1 MSSSL
6 SLSNVTTLL
15 KRHNYCRHNA
25 YIPGNFAKL
34 FSQLD
39 DAVSNICYV
48 LPPALV
54 IKFTRTLCTGN
65 PWFKDESGKC
75 SLNTLRN
82 LLKCAQCIKRSNCV
96 VSHKE
101 IEPKTFFSAILIL
114 AKHCQ
119 KTVETS
125 QPPLNVLPVFIITE
139 KSFWFNFYIL
149 QGCWKRQ
156 VFYAWAWLLKRFSGV
171 LVLTAWS
178 NKVTEVIWKILD
190 TWQFWSDLH
199 F

>member
-75 SLNTLRN
+75 SLNELQ
-82 LLKCAQCIKRSNCV
+82 CAQCIKRSMFCLYLLPLKKV
-96 VSHKE
+96 FGSICLCETTHFD
-101 IEPKTFFSAILIL
+101 IFIHCAHFSS
-114 AKHCQ
+114 K
-119 KTVETS
+119 
-125 QPPLNVLPVFIITE
+125 
-139 KSFWFNFYIL
+139 
-149 QGCWKRQ
+149 
-156 VFYAWAWLLKRFSGV
+156 
-171 LVLTAWS
+171 
-178 NKVTEVIWKILD
+178 
-190 TWQFWSDLH
+190 WQHIKLSLSR
-199 F
+199 